1 MRAVK
6 EVNQSNKDNNIAAV
20 GIKNGEY
27 ESNSDE
33 SASVPKESSP
43 TDEYDTEQVKSEGT
57 DKEKLLPKEE
67 EKPYTPTDS
76 VKHAEPDI
84 AKISSLLTNRNS
96 DSALSRIESLLDDEF
111 EEAMDT
117 YNEDLIEEIMRKCDH
132 FEGRPLPQNLV
143 KSVVSLTTPK
153 DVLSTTP
160 LEPPSFVEFSMAED
174 GFGCLF
180 IPSLNPQPISSKI

>member
-1 MRAVK
+1 MKSDQCAEETVEDR
-6 EVNQSNKDNNIAAV
+6 NIQPL
-20 GIKNGEY
+20 
-27 ESNSDE
+27 S
-33 SASVPKESSP
+33 
-43 TDEYDTEQVKSEGT
+43 Q
-57 DKEKLLPKEE
+57 DKE
-67 EKPYTPTDS
+67 EKPCKQPDS
-76 VKHAEPDI
+76 SKNVESETVNMSTLP
-84 AKISSLLTNRNS
+84 TNRSS
-96 DSALSRIESLLDDEF
+96 DNALSRIESLLDDEF

-180 IPSLNPQPISSKI
+180 IPSLNPQPLSSKKSNVFLSCFFKLFF